1 MPYVSIFN
9 VNEPTRLR
17 SSLALDLSIWTHL
30 AFVYSSG
37 NVSMYTNG
45 QLTNFSTGFS
55 FRNITKMSNF
65 FGHSNFRN
73 DPDVNAIFDEIK
85 VFNRPLSPTEVAVE
99 MNNIVTFYKID
110 L

>member
-1 MPYVSIFN
+1 
-9 VNEPTRLR
+9 
-17 SSLALDLSIWTHL
+17 
-30 AFVYSSG
+30 
-37 NVSMYTNG
+37 
-45 QLTNFSTGFS
+45 
-55 FRNITKMSNF
+55 MSNF